1 MANGT
6 RGEGSRVG
14 LERADVIRSAVIAR
28 LAIRGATHAAIGRI
42 TGLSKSGVGVR
53 VAKMTPVELRE
64 LAAVELD
71 ELAAVEFV
79 AEPAP
84 AG

>member
-1 MANGT
+1 MANGL
-6 RGEGSRVG
+6 RGDGPRVS
-14 LERADVIRSAVIAR
+14 LDRADVIRSAVIAR
-28 LAIRGATHAAIGRI
+28 LAIRGATHASIGRI

-53 VAKMTPVELRE
+53 VAKMSPAELRQLAAADLVE
-64 LAAVELD
+64 LAAVD
-71 ELAAVEFV
+71 LA